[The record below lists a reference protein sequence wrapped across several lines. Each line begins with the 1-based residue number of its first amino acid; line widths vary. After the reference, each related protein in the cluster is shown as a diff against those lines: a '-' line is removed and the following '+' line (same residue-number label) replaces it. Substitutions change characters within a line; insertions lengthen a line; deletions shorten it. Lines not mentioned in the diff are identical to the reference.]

1 MNLRRLIGYLL
12 SFIVTI
18 FFLALAL
25 ANVRIEQLQAAF
37 AAADYRFAFFAAGA
51 TFAAYIFRAAR
62 WRQLLA
68 PSQKIS
74 IARLFPV
81 LIVGFALNNLLPGRP
96 GEFLRAHA
104 LGKRE
109 NLSRM
114 LGFGTVVL
122 ERVVDGLTL
131 LAFLLIAYFAF
142 SPLHLFLPELAEWIG
157 LIAFILF
164 SLALAAII
172 FLLKREQ
179 LALHLFHRLTQFLPR
194 RFVARVEQMIG
205 SFTLGMHSLHSAREV
220 AMIALLSLAVW
231 VCEFI
236 SYFAMLTA
244 FHTLAAFSLRP
255 VAAAMTMVLINL
267 GIMIPAAPGG
277 LGPYEA
283 AGIFALSAFTVNAN
297 AAASFALAMHA
308 TQYLLITSLGF
319 IFIWREGVSL
329 VEMSTVDS

>member
-1 MNLRRLIGYLL
+1 MNPRRLLGYLL
-12 SFIVTI
+12 SLAVTI
-18 FFLALAL
+18 IFLAIAL
-25 ANVRIEQLQAAF
+25 APVDFEKLARAF
-37 AAADYRFAFFAAGA
+37 AAADYRYAFFAAGA
-51 TFAAYIFRAAR
+51 TLTAYIFRAAR

-68 PSQKIS
+68 PTQKIS
-74 IARLFPV
+74 VARLFPV

-96 GEFLRAHA
+96 GEFVRAHV

-109 NLSRM
+109 NISRM

-131 LAFLLIAYFAF
+131 LAFLLFAFVAF
-142 SPLHLFLPELAEWIG
+142 SPLHLNLPELAKAIG
-157 LIAFILF
+157 SIALFIF
-164 SLALAAII
+164 ALALAGII

-179 LALHLFHRLTQFLPR
+179 LALRLFHRLTQFLPR

-205 SFTLGMHSLHSAREV
+205 SFMLGMHSLHSAREV

-255 VAAAMTMVLINL
+255 VVAAMTMVLINL